1 MQIFPLNVHKKFNF
15 FILLKFYK
23 FSRSILFFYI
33 KEVMQN
39 AKQLYRSIFDLF
51 STLLSTLMCLP
62 PPPLSLSL
70 NFFYYETLT
79 LSRSIALST
88 SAIIPAETFSFSTSP
103 LNFWRHLQAGSC
115 RICFSL
121 VMFKVKNAVQVL
133 FLLRLAQCLI
143 RSEFHPQFYTCHYLM
158 GAGQCS
164 SFLSH
169 RIFRIPTLCSFLCSR

>member
-1 MQIFPLNVHKKFNF
+1 
-15 FILLKFYK
+15 
-23 FSRSILFFYI
+23 
-33 KEVMQN
+33 MQN
-39 AKQLYRSIFDLF
+39 AKQLYRRLSIFYHF
-51 STLLSTLMCLP
+51 STLLSILMCLP
-62 PPPLSLSL
+62 PPPSLFLSI
-70 NFFYYETLT
+70 FFYETLT

-115 RICFSL
+115 RICLSL
-121 VMFKVKNAVQVL
+121 VMFKVNAKQVL
-133 FLLRLAQCLI
+133 LLLRLI

-158 GAGQCS
+158 GAGRCS